1 MIHGYIRFTLFMP
14 LSQSIAETTAGTV
27 KLLANLEST
36 YKAIAT
42 YWATEAE
49 NLESQCIVKE
59 SSQTADIAAQK
70 DNHLED
76 KITAWRTAKKEIND
90 YVLKISEVNNSFNF
104 ETAAKPPEA
113 QTVEYEHLDFAL
125 KVPATVD
132 LQEMTYP
139 LKLLKPK
146 YD

>member
-1 MIHGYIRFTLFMP
+1 MP

-49 NLESQCIVKE
+49 NLESQCNVKE

-76 KITAWRTAKKEIND
+76 KITAWRTAKKEIDD
-90 YVLKISEVNNSFNF
+90 YVLKISKVNNSFNF
-104 ETAAKPPEA
+104 ETEAKPPEA
-113 QTVEYEHLDFAL
+113 QTVEYEHLEFAL
-125 KVPATVD
+125 KVPVTVD
-132 LQEMTYP
+132 LQENDIPIKTVETKVRLSVSEAP
-139 LKLLKPK
+139 
-146 YD
+146 